1 MDRCRSSV
9 FQTRSSPTVDGPEWV
24 LIGSDRSVDGEDDG
38 SAARRG
44 DARLVEAP
52 AAAGWGEDPGLVGA
66 VWSEKGL
73 VLGRRLGR
81 SALMHSLTHSTTTQF
96 VAFETRTK
104 KTFRRRSPAP
114 KTPRLCTTWLT
125 LILHPNQLGHTRRV
139 STVL

>member
-52 AAAGWGEDPGLVGA
+52 AAAAGVGESTQ
-66 VWSEKGL
+66 VWSGL
-73 VLGRRLGR
+73 SGARRDSFSGDVCVEAEEMRFRVEYFR
-81 SALMHSLTHSTTTQF
+81 SLLAVEDWKM
-96 VAFETRTK
+96 V
-104 KTFRRRSPAP
+104 
-114 KTPRLCTTWLT
+114 
-125 LILHPNQLGHTRRV
+125 
-139 STVL
+139 